1 MAKVSRRTAEDL
13 TGRRFGRLTVIRQL
27 ENRNNRTRWL
37 CRCDCGNEKNVAARD
52 LKAGKVKSC
61 GCLRREGNRKKMDI
75 SGQRFGRL
83 TALYPTDRRDSHG
96 VVYWVCR
103 CDCGNQTEVPASNL
117 VNGTCKSCG
126 CLKKENQDKIQD
138 RLHHI
143 DGTCVEFLEKRK
155 KRKDNKSGFRGV
167 YQGKNGRFRVS
178 IGFRGKRIYLGTY
191 DDFENA
197 VEARLEAEKNIYG
210 EFLELYHE
218 WEKKSSDDPEWARR
232 HPFSVSVPVP
242 K

>member
-37 CRCDCGNEKNVAARD
+37 CRCDCGNEKDVAARD

-126 CLKKENQDKIQD
+126 CLKKRI
-138 RLHHI
+138 R
-143 DGTCVEFLEKRK
+143 TRS
-155 KRKDNKSGFRGV
+155 RT
-167 YQGKNGRFRVS
+167 VS
-178 IGFRGKRIYLGTY
+178 II
-191 DDFENA
+191 
-197 VEARLEAEKNIYG
+197 
-210 EFLELYHE
+210 
-218 WEKKSSDDPEWARR
+218 
-232 HPFSVSVPVP
+232 
-242 K
+242 

>member
-37 CRCDCGNEKNVAARD
+37 CRCDCGNEKDVAARD

-75 SGQRFGRL
+75 SGQHFGRL

-155 KRKDNKSGFRGV
+155 KE
-167 YQGKNGRFRVS
+167 
-178 IGFRGKRIYLGTY
+178 KR
-191 DDFENA
+191 
-197 VEARLEAEKNIYG
+197 
-210 EFLELYHE
+210 
-218 WEKKSSDDPEWARR
+218 
-232 HPFSVSVPVP
+232 
-242 K
+242 